1 MKQKLD
7 SRRVWIFILFA
18 FGIAWAVGLWIYLNG
33 GLLNSPVLLP
43 GTSLTLALVVIAFG
57 YMWAP
62 ALANILTRLVTKEGW
77 KDVGLRGRLRA
88 GWPAWVAAWLLPAIL
103 TFLGIGIYFA
113 LFPLHFDPSL
123 GALQQML
130 DMVEQQT
137 GEAIPLSPQLLLAIQ
152 LVQGILLAPV
162 LNGFFT
168 FGEEFGWRAYLQPKL
183 MALGFRK
190 AMLLT
195 GVIWGLW
202 HAPIIAM
209 GHNYG
214 FGYPGAPWSGILAM
228 TFFTITVGIVFGWL
242 TLRAGSVWPA
252 VIAHASLNGI
262 APAAILFL
270 HPDAN
275 ANPLL
280 GPLAVGVIGGIPW
293 LLLAAYLF
301 WKGAPI
307 AANVSRETSKIKTR
321 KPKARTTKK
330 K

>member
-7 SRRVWIFILFA
+7 TRRIWLFILFA
-18 FGIAWAVGLWIYLNG
+18 FGIAWAVGLWVYLNG
-33 GLLNSPVLLP
+33 GMVNSPVLIP
-43 GTSLTLALVVIAFG
+43 GTAITLAVVVIAFG

-77 KDVGLRGRLRA
+77 KDVGLRGNLRA
-88 GWPAWVAAWLLPAIL
+88 GWPAWVAAWFLPAIF
-103 TFLGIGIYFA
+103 TFIGIAIYFSV
-113 LFPLHFDPSL
+113 FPQHFDPSL
-123 GALQQML
+123 GALQQIL
-130 DMVEQQT
+130 DSVEQQT
-137 GEAIPLSPQLLLAIQ
+137 GEAIPLSPQLLLVIQ
-152 LVQGILLAPV
+152 LAQGILLAPL

-202 HAPIIAM
+202 HAPVIAM

-214 FGYPGAPWSGILAM
+214 FGYPGAPWTGILAM

-252 VIAHASLNGI
+252 VIAHGALNGI
-262 APAAILFL
+262 AGAAILFL
-270 HPDAN
+270 RPGAE

-280 GPLAVGVIGGIPW
+280 GPLSVGVIGGIPW
-293 LLLAAYLF
+293 IVLAAYLF
-301 WKGAPI
+301 WKGAP
-307 AANVSRETSKIKTR
+307 APSNVSRETSKTKTR
-321 KPKARTTKK
+321 KPKSRTTKK